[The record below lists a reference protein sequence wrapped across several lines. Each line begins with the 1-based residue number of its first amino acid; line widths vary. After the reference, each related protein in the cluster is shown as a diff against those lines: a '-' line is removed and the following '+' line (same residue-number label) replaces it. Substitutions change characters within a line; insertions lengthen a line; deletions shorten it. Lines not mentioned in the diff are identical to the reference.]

1 MRRKTAL
8 KGISMLLSSLFRV
21 AKRPIVRIEPMN
33 TLIIVTAVLTGPINS
48 NVDTSTEAS
57 ITKVN
62 TMHQAA
68 FAAFEGPSTAIALGA
83 GDSLGCELYNVEL
96 VARLETAEQTSIA
109 FAE

>member
-8 KGISMLLSSLFRV
+8 KGIPMLCSNLFRV

-48 NVDTSTEAS
+48 NVDTPMEVS
-57 ITKVN
+57 ISNLN
-62 TMHQAA
+62 TRNQAA
-68 FAAFEGPSTAIALGA
+68 FAAFEGPSTALSLGA

-96 VARLETAEQTSIA
+96 VARLDTAERTSIA

>member
-8 KGISMLLSSLFRV
+8 KGIPMLCSNLFRV

-48 NVDTSTEAS
+48 NVDTSMEAS

-68 FAAFEGPSTAIALGA
+68 FAAFEGPSTAIALGLSSSVCA
-83 GDSLGCELYNVEL
+83 KVVESA
-96 VARLETAEQTSIA
+96 V
-109 FAE
+109 